1 MFVCYTI
8 TVSVIDLIGAVG
20 TVVFRSITPTPVG
33 RLAPI
38 VSIVDLAVNF
48 GIIASFVCSATIAGG
63 CQCIEGENAEQQGD
77 EKHGCRHT
85 KACFGW

>member
-8 TVSVIDLIGAVG
+8 TVCVIDLIGAVG
-20 TVVFRSITPTPVG
+20 TVVFRSVAPTPVG
-33 RLAPI
+33 RLAAI
-38 VSIVDLAVNF
+38 TSIVNLAVNLA
-48 GIIASFVCSATIAGG
+48 IITCIVCSATIAGG

-77 EKHGCRHT
+77 KEHGCRHT